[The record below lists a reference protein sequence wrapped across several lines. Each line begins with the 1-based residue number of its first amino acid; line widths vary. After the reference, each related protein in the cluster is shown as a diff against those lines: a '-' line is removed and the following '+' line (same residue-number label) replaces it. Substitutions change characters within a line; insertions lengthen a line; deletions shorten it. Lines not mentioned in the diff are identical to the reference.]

1 MRGVSALSQV
11 VHRLVIEPL
20 KSAETALLQQQ
31 PSSAYGNATDS
42 EAEGSDWWGSRKL
55 PPAERARLRAIE
67 QQKQQRDAQQL
78 RAANASRLPSA
89 FFSKRGERGASVPPP
104 GGGGSLL
111 PPHSEAGENDSDEH
125 DEGNSDRGGSSSRA
139 GALAGRRRKSGE
151 MGARKLAKT
160 PKGKEGSK
168 DSAEGGSSSSRSRS
182 SSRPGGDRSS
192 KGETTKAEV
201 GSSIDLRKL
210 AKAKKVQVFKGHGA
224 AVMVVGQK
232 RLVVIEHRPTKL
244 EPHQGVVLWISSLE
258 NVAKVEMEIK
268 PGTLNA
274 TDVSV
279 SLKVDV
285 KEGEAYVFKLGYK
298 EAGVVVAS
306 IYARLH
312 GEEPPPISA
321 QKQPRGAP
329 KSVTTGA
336 DADGSSSASS
346 SAHRTTS
353 AEDPK
358 TPPGS
363 KGNGG
368 QSGWSSRHKHHSGGG
383 ARRSERQSSHRKKRS
398 HRKGPRL
405 GEEEGSGHRGS
416 SSSSSSVAGSAAP
429 SSPLGG
435 SVSPTVLRGC
445 GAGLPSSPESGSAH
459 AQEPAAPHE
468 GDCRSHGGS
477 SSRGSSS
484 SSGFGL
490 KLEAALESSAAAAT
504 SPPAKST
511 TAAGSQGHSS
521 SPLRIVLS
529 PSGKGRNLHLQVS
542 SVTTDDGNVCLMGK
556 DAGLSEPSSHVPVLL
571 PAKFVGM
578 LSVGVPPDAVKHKL
592 RSELPHLTEEQL
604 CQMLT
609 SDSSSSSSSKSEGK
623 STSGETP
630 APASVPRAPTAA
642 AAATTNTELSAEEEA
657 SVKKYR
663 GMIKAGVPPQAVDNK
678 MTQDDIARKL
688 IDNVLGI
695 KSAAPKVEAAP
706 AADTELSAEEE
717 ASVKKYRGMMKAGVP
732 PQAVRNKMASESLA
746 SRLID
751 AVCGPLEG
759 ATPKSDDNS
768 QKDVVLSEE
777 EEKSCGKFRSMLK
790 AGVPPQ
796 AVRNK
801 MAAENLAAKL
811 INSVCGPEH
820 VETGGTE
827 SWVGRSGT
835 GGKGSSSRGG
845 KGGKSGKG
853 GKQSSMLTLHWTP
866 LDFSEEDHKKSV
878 WARGTCSRRA
888 STGGL
893 GNNSGGGGC
902 DSPELKRLELLF
914 SKKPAAAPKAAG
926 DDDGDGTGENAQKK
940 KKKQRP
946 KPLERAR
953 MQNLAIGLRS
963 FKDMRP
969 ASVGEALSTLDA
981 GSFSAEQCARLVE
994 MLPIDAEVSAVKK
1007 LKQDLVKDA
1016 QEASDSTGSSSSS
1029 IVAPVVTLEPAEEFV
1044 LGFSGVLRPKPKLA
1058 VLNLMVTL
1066 EPTAREHATNFA
1078 IVRRALAQVVA
1089 SDRLASILGEVL
1101 RVGNA
1106 MNAGTAKGG
1115 AQGVTVESLLKLTQT
1130 RSVGTSRE
1138 SLTVLDYIAE
1148 TLLKKQTEGD
1158 EVRRAA
1164 MLDALLSPSG
1174 QNADDDGDDDNDEA
1188 GDCDASTNATRDV
1201 TRRCDAT
1208 QAAVAEDEDADGD
1221 GLVEAAPLDFWRE
1234 LPDLEAASRLPIAEL
1249 SAQVVSLRA
1258 ALGTASREHAKLE
1271 DDAKKE
1277 AEAHSQTQLAPAP
1290 AAAAQEATAATGQVL
1305 ARKVGKLKLPQ
1316 AADGGSSASADPR
1329 AGLMA
1334 MLKARGAAADQ
1345 EQRAESASSTSA
1357 APASGASKEVGAAAA
1372 ATTREVPSE
1381 RASADDDEATAVVAT
1396 KAAADAAGLR
1406 TTSFLAAD
1414 PRAGLMAALKARRAQ
1429 DDNDEEESTAKAPS
1443 TKPEPPLTAAAAAA
1457 APALVSDKSSS
1468 VKVVELA
1475 NKVCAAGKAAK
1486 ALGEFLNGAES
1497 LVASLEE
1504 EAASTK
1510 TDADGMAL
1518 FFGERGQDPGHIFD
1532 CLRKFS
1538 AMTREA
1544 KSKAEAKMAEQ
1555 QRKQR
1560 IADAEAKALANGGA
1574 KTLKK
1579 KPAPPASDQKAD
1591 IDPKAGL
1598 MSEIRRRSENP

>member
-1 MRGVSALSQV
+1 MYAQDDIGQLSSSASSALSSANAMRGVSALSQV

-20 KSAETALLQQQ
+20 KSAEHSLLQQQ
-31 PSSAYGNATDS
+31 PSTSGNATDS

-78 RAANASRLPSA
+78 RSANASRLPSA
-89 FFSKRGERGASVPPP
+89 FFSKRGERDASLPP
-104 GGGGSLL
+104 GGGSLL
-111 PPHSEAGENDSDEH
+111 PPHSEAGERDSDDDDGH
-125 DEGNSDRGGSSSRA
+125 SDRGGSNGQSS
-139 GALAGRRRKSGE
+139 ALAGRRRKSGE

-168 DSAEGGSSSSRSRS
+168 DSAADGRSKSRSRS
-182 SSRPGGDRSS
+182 SSNRPGGGDRSS

-268 PGTLNA
+268 PGSTLNA
-274 TDVSV
+274 TDVAV

-321 QKQPRGAP
+321 QKQQRTGSKSTSGGGGAAAEG
-329 KSVTTGA
+329 T
-336 DADGSSSASS
+336 SAS
-346 SAHRTTS
+346 SAHRSTS

-363 KGNGG
+363 KSIGG
-368 QSGWSSRHKHHSGGG
+368 SGGGDSKSGWSSRHKSGGG

-405 GEEEGSGHRGS
+405 DAENGSSSKHCSGS
-416 SSSSSSVAGSAAP
+416 SSSSAAANATSGVAPA
-429 SSPLGG
+429 SPLGA

-445 GAGLPSSPESGSAH
+445 GAGLNSSPESGAPDHSSPH
-459 AQEPAAPHE
+459 PASPST
-468 GDCRSHGGS
+468 GGFRSH
-477 SSRGSSS
+477 GSSS
-484 SSGFGL
+484 SGGGFGL
-490 KLEAALESSAAAAT
+490 KLEAALESSSGVAPAS
-504 SPPAKST
+504 SPDAKT
-511 TAAGSQGHSS
+511 KGHLS

-529 PSGKGRNLHLQVS
+529 PSGKGRNLQLQVS
-542 SVTTDDGNVCLMGK
+542 SITTDGGNVCLQGIN
-556 DAGLSEPSSHVPVLL
+556 AGLSEHASGPMPSL

-578 LSVGVPPDAVKHKL
+578 LSVGVPPDAVAQKL
-592 RSELPHLTEEQL
+592 LSELPHLTEEQVR
-604 CQMLT
+604 QMLLNPAT
-609 SDSSSSSSSKSEGK
+609 ASSTKSEAK
-623 STSGETP
+623 S
-630 APASVPRAPTAA
+630 ASTEAEATA
-642 AAATTNTELSAEEEA
+642 ELSAEEEA

-678 MTQDDIARKL
+678 MTQDGLARKL
-688 IDNVLGI
+688 IDSVLGI
-695 KSAAPKVEAAP
+695 KSAPEVEKKVEVAKA
-706 AADTELSAEEE
+706 TEELSEEE
-717 ASVKKYRGMMKAGVP
+717 ETSVKKYRGMIKAGVP
-732 PQAVRNKMASESLA
+732 AQAVRNKMTSESLA

-751 AVCGPLEG
+751 AVCGSLEG
-759 ATPKSDDNS
+759 AAGDNS
-768 QKDVVLSEE
+768 ENATAALSED
-777 EEKSCGKFRSMLK
+777 EEKACSKFRSMLK
-790 AGVPPQ
+790 AGVPAQ

-811 INSVCGPEH
+811 INSVCGAEH

-827 SWVGRSGT
+827 SWAGRSDKGGKGSSNGTGKGT
-835 GGKGSSSRGG
+835 GGKGGG
-845 KGGKSGKG
+845 E
-853 GKQSSMLTLHWTP
+853 KQSKMLTLHWTP
-866 LDFSEEDHKKSV
+866 LDFSEEDHKNSV
-878 WARGTCSRRA
+878 WARGAGSRRA

-893 GNNSGGGGC
+893 GGSSSGGGC

-914 SKKPAAAPKAAG
+914 SKKPAAASKAAA
-926 DDDGDGTGENAQKK
+926 DDDGDGSGENAQKK

-981 GSFSAEQCARLVE
+981 PLFSAEQCARLVE
-994 MLPIDAEVSAVKK
+994 MLPMDAEVSAVKK
-1007 LKQDLVKDA
+1007 LKQDLLKDA
-1016 QEASDSTGSSSSS
+1016 QEASDSSSTP
-1029 IVAPVVTLEPAEEFV
+1029 AVVSLEPAEEFV

-1066 EPTAREHATNFA
+1066 EPTAREHAANLAT
-1078 IVRRALAQVVA
+1078 VRRALAQVVA

-1130 RSVGTSRE
+1130 RSVGTGRD

-1148 TLLKKQTEGD
+1148 TLLKKQSEGD

-1164 MLDALLSPSG
+1164 MLDALLSPAAQDG
-1174 QNADDDGDDDNDEA
+1174 DCDDDEGGD
-1188 GDCDASTNATRDV
+1188 GDCDASTDATRDI

-1208 QAAVAEDEDADGD
+1208 QTPGVRGAAVANENEGEEEESGD

-1234 LPDLEAASRLPIAEL
+1234 LPDLEAASRLPIADL

-1258 ALGTASREHAKLE
+1258 ALGTARREFAKLE
-1271 DDAKKE
+1271 DEAKQE
-1277 AEAHSQTQLAPAP
+1277 AEAQSQTPS
-1290 AAAAQEATAATGQVL
+1290 AQGGETATAATGPMPP
-1305 ARKVGKLKLPQ
+1305 RKVGKLKLPQ
-1316 AADGGSSASADPR
+1316 AADSSSSSAASDPR

-1345 EQRAESASSTSA
+1345 ESVPSA
-1357 APASGASKEVGAAAA
+1357 APATVPKEAGEAAAA
-1372 ATTREVPSE
+1372 ATREVPAE

-1429 DDNDEEESTAKAPS
+1429 DDDEEEGTAKAPS
-1443 TKPEPPLTAAAAAA
+1443 SEPESMVAAA
-1457 APALVSDKSSS
+1457 APSASDKASSAQP
-1468 VKVVELA
+1468 VEPA
-1475 NKVCAAGKAAK
+1475 GKVCAAGAAAK
-1486 ALGEFLNGAES
+1486 ALGEFLNGAEA
-1497 LVASLEE
+1497 LVASLEK

-1510 TDADGMAL
+1510 ADADGMAL

-1544 KSKAEAKMAEQ
+1544 KCKAEAKAAEQ

-1560 IADAEAKALANGGA
+1560 IADAEVKAAASGGA
-1574 KTLKK
+1574 KTLRK
-1579 KPAPPASDQKAD
+1579 KPAPQASEQAD

-1598 MSEIRRRSENP
+1598 MSEIRRRSEIP